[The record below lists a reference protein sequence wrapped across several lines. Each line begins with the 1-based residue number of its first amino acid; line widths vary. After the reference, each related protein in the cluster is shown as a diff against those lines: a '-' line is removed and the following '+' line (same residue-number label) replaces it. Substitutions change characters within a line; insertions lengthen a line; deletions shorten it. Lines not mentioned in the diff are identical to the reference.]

1 MMTDG
6 KKSNIRIDHICL
18 CRWLKLV
25 SEASIFDPEKL
36 LTCFKNLARENYY
49 LGSRILREKIIILT
63 DPTVMQ
69 EKYYSIRKLKPGFQL
84 YQAPCSPQ

>member
-1 MMTDG
+1 MMSDG

-36 LTCFKNLARENYY
+36 LSCFKNLARENYY
-49 LGSRILREKIIILT
+49 LGSRILREKIIILF
-63 DPTVMQ
+63 Q
-69 EKYYSIRKLKPGFQL
+69 ESCERKLLSWLIQQSYKRNITAL
-84 YQAPCSPQ
+84 ES